1 MGDEQ
6 EPAERNPQTDTTQI
20 TQVMK
25 PGPTQAVKPAPMQTG
40 DGVQPA
46 PKLPPVPVQSVPRP
60 RAVPDDEDRTDDDP
74 QGTSD
79 GDELPA
85 ERRA

>member
-1 MGDEQ
+1 MGDER
-6 EPAERNPQTDTTQI
+6 EPAEERNPQTETTQV

-46 PKLPPVPVQSVPRP
+46 PKLPPVPVQAVPRP
-60 RAVPDDEDRTDDDP
+60 RAVPDDEGEADDVPD
-74 QGTSD
+74 GSD
-79 GDELPA
+79 AA